1 MSGKAC
7 VKETDG
13 FIITQREA
21 IHHNQKHMRTAL
33 LAIASLLAT
42 VPVGSQTRATDG
54 GKDETCPVVRIE
66 AERLPDLNVPRCGH
80 SVFFVNGEPT
90 VIGGHTNG
98 FVLTPTAEYFKDGAW
113 HLMPTVYSHDD
124 GVSLPLRSGKVLVM
138 GGHEKNLGI
147 GQSFEVEMYNPATHT
162 FKGFGCLDRKRSLM
176 SALEL
181 DSGQVMITGN
191 WYDNDAIELFDGK
204 CYFNIAKE
212 VHAQRTCPHIFRIAS
227 NDAFVVGTTD
237 SWGKP
242 IDNFMIDRLHGE
254 PFLVPLFE
262 TWKPLN
268 GFIVHNTEDGFI
280 GDETNN
286 YYASLMPVVNAD
298 GQVAIAKVEGTDFS
312 LLPTVCPVPMN
323 SQWDSIIYNTH
334 IMVDRKAG
342 RAYLPGIDA
351 DFFKGEQTHHRLY
364 ALCIDY
370 GHPVGGKVPL
380 TLYHTDPLLY
390 ADSHFCTSTP
400 DGDLLFAG
408 GTKLNNN
415 FTPSSVVWRLHVNTE
430 WPIPA
435 HRASQWW
442 WLLIPILALF
452 MAFFLYYYKRYK
464 DKQPSTS
471 SPTEGLPAAPREDSD
486 ELMNRIC
493 QLMES
498 EHPYLNSE
506 LKLADVAVRLNSNR
520 NAISSCINSQRGC
533 SFNQFINIYRVAY
546 AQELMRRQ
554 PDAKI
559 SMVWTTSGFSTES
572 TFFRAF
578 KAVTGM
584 TPTEWK
590 SQSQHNS
597 TCE

>member
-1 MSGKAC
+1 M
-7 VKETDG
+7 
-13 FIITQREA
+13 IILIES
-21 IHHNQKHMRTAL
+21 IL
-33 LAIASLLAT
+33 LAIGSLLAT
-42 VPVGSQTRATDG
+42 MPVSSQTLATDR
-54 GKDETCPVVRIE
+54 GKDYSCPVVKIE
-66 AERLPDLNVPRCGH
+66 AERLTDLNVSRCGH
-80 SVFFVNGEPT
+80 SVFFVNGELT

-98 FVLTPTAEYFKDGAW
+98 FVPTLTAEYFKDGAW

-124 GVSLPLRSGKVLVM
+124 GVALPLRSGKALVM

-147 GQSFEVEMYNPATHT
+147 GQSFEVEMYDPATHT
-162 FKGFGCLDRKRSLM
+162 FEGFGCLDRKRSLM

-181 DSGQVMITGN
+181 DSGQVMIAGN
-191 WYDNDAIELFDGK
+191 WHEKDAIEQFDGK
-204 CYFNIAKE
+204 RNFNIVKE
-212 VHAQRTCPHIFRIAS
+212 VHVQRACPHIYRIAC
-227 NDAFVVGTTD
+227 NDALVLGTTD
-237 SWGKP
+237 PWGKP
-242 IDNFMIDRLHGE
+242 IDNLIIDRLHGE
-254 PFLVPLFE
+254 PFHPPLFE

-268 GFIVHNTEDGFI
+268 GFIVHNSEDGFI
-280 GDETNN
+280 GDEKND

-298 GQVAIAKVEGTDFS
+298 GQVAIAKVEGIDFS

-370 GHPVGGKVPL
+370 GHPVGGKIPL

-408 GTKLNNN
+408 GTKQNNN
-415 FTPSSVVWRLHVNTE
+415 FTPSGVVWCLHVNTE
-430 WPIPA
+430 RPMLA
-435 HRASQWW
+435 HRASHWW
-442 WLLIPILALF
+442 WLTIPLLALF
-452 MAFFLYYYKRYK
+452 IAFFLYYYKRYK
-464 DKQPSTS
+464 NKLPGTS
-471 SPTEGLPAAPREDSD
+471 SPTEDLHAAPREDSD

-498 EHPYLNSE
+498 ELPYLNSE
-506 LKLADVAVRLNSNR
+506 LKLADVAVRLNSSR

-533 SFNQFINIYRVAY
+533 SFNQFINTYRVAY

-584 TPTEWK
+584 TPNAWK
-590 SQSQHNS
+590 SLNQHFS
-597 TCE
+597 TGK

>member
-1 MSGKAC
+1 
-7 VKETDG
+7 
-13 FIITQREA
+13 
-21 IHHNQKHMRTAL
+21 MRTAL
-33 LAIASLLAT
+33 LAIASLLVT
-42 VPVGSQTRATDG
+42 MPVSSQTPATDG

-98 FVLTPTAEYFKDGAW
+98 FVPTPTAEYFKDGAW

-124 GVSLPLRSGKVLVM
+124 GVALPLSSGKVLVM

-147 GQSFEVEMYNPATHT
+147 GLSFEVEMYDPATHT
-162 FKGFGCLDRKRSLM
+162 FEGFGCLDRQRSLM

-191 WYDNDAIELFDGK
+191 WHDNDAIELFDGRR
-204 CYFNIAKE
+204 YFNNVKE
-212 VHAQRTCPHIFRIAS
+212 THVQRACPHIFRIDR
-227 NDAFVVGTTD
+227 NDALILGTTD
-237 SWGKP
+237 PWGKP
-242 IDNFMIDRLHGE
+242 IDSVIIDRLHGE
-254 PFLVPLFE
+254 PFVVPLFE
-262 TWKPLN
+262 TWKPLS
-268 GFIVHNTEDGFI
+268 GYIVHNSEDGFI

-323 SQWDSIIYNTH
+323 SPWDRIIYDTH

-342 RAYLPGIDA
+342 KAYLPGIDA
-351 DFFKGEQTHHRLY
+351 DFFKGEQTRHRLY

-380 TLYHTDPLLY
+380 TLYHTDSLLY

-408 GTKLNNN
+408 GTKQNNN